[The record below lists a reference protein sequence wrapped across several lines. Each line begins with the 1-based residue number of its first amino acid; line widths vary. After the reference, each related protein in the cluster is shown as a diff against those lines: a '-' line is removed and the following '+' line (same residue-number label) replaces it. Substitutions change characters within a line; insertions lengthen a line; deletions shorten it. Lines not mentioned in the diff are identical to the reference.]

1 MTVTEGY
8 RKKKNWFM
16 PGRMMDQMKP
26 MNQARKVF
34 TGMSGS
40 SVLATADRTSG

>member
-1 MTVTEGY
+1 
-8 RKKKNWFM
+8 
-16 PGRMMDQMKP
+16 MDQTRP

-40 SVLATADRTSG
+40 SVFATADRTSGYGESSSAEA